1 MSGDNLTEDEIKELA
16 RLRKKYENV
25 LELLSEERGKADCP
39 LEYADVESLKE
50 ARNLVHMSQKDMADV
65 IHITQPAY
73 SIKENNPKT
82 ISWDDL
88 EGIIEAL
95 DNADV
100 DELISSAAV
109 SMVLG
114 QVKVNNRYYRSTL
127 EKKVKDEAIEGLSLL
142 SKESLLT
149 VQSVIISMI
158 KSELLSTMWIIDDY
172 EQELS
177 DLEEEMT
184 AEGIPSDDQRKRRDL
199 FNSVIKES
207 RERNKELE
215 SYCDRVSYPQDIRLY
230 LNEEGKVEEIADG
243 FSTLSKMYE
252 T

>member
-1 MSGDNLTEDEIKELA
+1 MSGDNLTEDKIKELA
-16 RLRKKYENV
+16 GLRKEYVTALK
-25 LELLSEERGKADCP
+25 LLSEERGKADCP

-65 IHITQPAY
+65 LHITQPAY
-73 SIKENNPKT
+73 SVKENNPKT

-88 EGIIEAL
+88 EGIIKAL
-95 DNADV
+95 DGADV

-158 KSELLSTMWIIDDY
+158 ESELLSTLGTIDDY

-177 DLEEEMT
+177 DLEEKI
-184 AEGIPSDDQRKRRDL
+184 AEKGIPSDDQRKARE
-199 FNSVIKES
+199 FYNSVIEES

-215 SYCDRVSYPQDIRLY
+215 SYCDRVSRPQDIRLY

-243 FSTLSKMYE
+243 FSTLSKIYE
-252 T
+252 A